1 MHGGPKKGPHKVKIY
16 WYDYPCWGYIW
27 FPLRREYQ
35 VHTYTHTQYISF
47 WLPGH
52 EAIGN
57 FITSLVSV
65 RLQLVSTFC
74 NLKLQNVPF
83 LSIMQLTLSKTE
95 MGQIWSTSVLA
106 EVIKSRF
113 LSFEWYFNQLFP
125 TFTYCINF
133 DIVYRYDTVNLK
145 IFSLCKRI
153 YSWQELRPN
162 YESVLSVRRDT
173 VPGNL
178 PILSSP
184 FSWVIAT
191 YYISIIINGLVMY
204 KITFSRHL
212 HWFFMLHHVVY
223 TFLWF

>member
-1 MHGGPKKGPHKVKIY
+1 MNEWMNACMNEWMNEWIVECMHEWMKWQVNTHTQVFLSLWGHSIDVIVFILYKLYFLSPDLNPTLKSSWKLFLMHGGPKKGPHKVKIY

-35 VHTYTHTQYISF
+35 VHTYTHTIYLILASRP
-47 WLPGH
+47 WSNR
-52 EAIGN
+52 E

-133 DIVYRYDTVNLK
+133 DICL
-145 IFSLCKRI
+145 
-153 YSWQELRPN
+153 Q
-162 YESVLSVRRDT
+162 
-173 VPGNL
+173 
-178 PILSSP
+178 
-184 FSWVIAT
+184 
-191 YYISIIINGLVMY
+191 VM
-204 KITFSRHL
+204 IP
-212 HWFFMLHHVVY
+212 
-223 TFLWF
+223 